1 MRFHR
6 SNSNSRAVPARGL
19 LGAVF
24 LLVMGASPG
33 WAVAPLCTVVPGPNC
48 LYAPAVTYPVLTF
61 VRVIQY
67 TDATNH
73 VRTVPVAIRI
83 PRGAPRPLPVAIW
96 SHGGEP
102 RTNPNPQAAMQIW
115 GVASATAGY
124 LSINLVHLAR
134 EPAAAGPGGGSKAAV
149 CLNLPKPIDPA
160 TDPALCQQFRI
171 AAIDRPRDIAAVID
185 ELEIPSQIPRLGRLA
200 DTARIAVGGH
210 SAGSGGAQTV
220 AGAVR
225 FSVNQFLSLPDPRPV
240 AFVLMSPQAFGVRGF
255 FDTGFNRP
263 SHSWQLIDRPVFLA
277 TGDGDNICSPTRLFC
292 ADGRTPSARRVPFF
306 RMPPT
311 GDKYQLYIHDARA
324 YHNMFLLQ
332 TAQCRP
338 ADQARCAEIVLWIRS
353 SAIAFLDAHVRQLPA
368 AVAWLNSNNIVNAS
382 NGDAEWTA
390 K

>member
-6 SNSNSRAVPARGL
+6 TNSNSRAAPAPGL

-33 WAVAPLCTVVPGPNC
+33 WAVARFCTVAPGPNC
-48 LYAPAVTYPVLTF
+48 LYAPSQTYDFRTLDTE
-61 VRVIQY
+61 IQY

-73 VRTVPVAIRI
+73 LRTVPVAIRI
-83 PRGAPRPLPVAIW
+83 PRGAPRPLPVVMW

-115 GVASATAGY
+115 GVASAAAGY

-134 EPAAAGPGGGSKAAV
+134 ESAAAGPGGGSREDV
-149 CLNLPKPIDPA
+149 CLNLPTPIA
-160 TDPALCQQFRI
+160 DPALCQQFRI

-185 ELEIPSQIPRLGRLA
+185 ELENPSQIPRLRPLA
-200 DTARIAVGGH
+200 DTERIAVGGH
-210 SAGSGGAQTV
+210 SGGAGATQMV

-225 FSVNQFLSLPDPRPV
+225 FAVNQFLSLPDPRPV
-240 AFVLMSPQAFGVRGF
+240 AFVALSPTAFGVSGY
-255 FDTGFNRP
+255 FDTAFNDDR
-263 SHSWQLIDRPVFLA
+263 HSWKLIDRPVFLA
-277 TGDGDNICSPTRLFC
+277 TGDGDSTCSPNRLFC

-306 RMPPT
+306 RMPAT
-311 GDKYQLYIHDARA
+311 GDKYQLYIHDALA

-382 NGDAEWTA
+382 NGDVEWTA